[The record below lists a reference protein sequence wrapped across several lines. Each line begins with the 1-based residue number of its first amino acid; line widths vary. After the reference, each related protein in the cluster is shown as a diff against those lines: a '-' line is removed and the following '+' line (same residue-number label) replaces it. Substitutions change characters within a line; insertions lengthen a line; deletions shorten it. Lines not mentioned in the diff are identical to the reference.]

1 MSERTHGCWLDLC
14 EGGTPNGCV
23 FENGEPV
30 ENCCVAIKLRADG
43 KTQWACEYW
52 KPLNPEQPSEVESL
66 RAEIARL
73 RITDKEREALERICE
88 AADDII
94 DEDKRANGVYWQD
107 DAAAVAVVRG
117 LLERLGG
124 GR

>member
-14 EGGTPNGCV
+14 KGQTPDGCV

-43 KTQWACEYW
+43 KTQWACEHW

-73 RITDKEREALERICE
+73 RLTDAEREAI
-88 AADDII
+88 
-94 DEDKRANGVYWQD
+94 Q
-107 DAAAVAVVRG
+107 AAAVIMDARNRLGGPVMFRGSERAAALRG
-117 LLERLGG
+117 LQERLGG
-124 GR
+124 ER

>member
-1 MSERTHGCWLDLC
+1 MRLHDAWYIRLEAER
-14 EGGTPNGCV
+14 E
-23 FENGEPV
+23 
-30 ENCCVAIKLRADG
+30 AKIKVL
-43 KTQWACEYW
+43 
-52 KPLNPEQPSEVESL
+52 ES
-66 RAEIARL
+66 EIARL

-117 LLERLGG
+117 LLERVEH
-124 GR
+124 RQT

>member
-1 MSERTHGCWLDLC
+1 MRIDPDTCRDPVLLSAEVRRLQAVITA
-14 EGGTPNGCV
+14 
-23 FENGEPV
+23 GEP
-30 ENCCVAIKLRADG
+30 AL
-43 KTQWACEYW
+43 
-52 KPLNPEQPSEVESL
+52 
-66 RAEIARL
+66 
-73 RITDKEREALERICE
+73 TDAEREALERICE

>member
-1 MSERTHGCWLDLC
+1 MNDENERSVGSA
-14 EGGTPNGCV
+14 GSV
-23 FENGEPV
+23 AGEPV
-30 ENCCVAIKLRADG
+30 AWSIQWHGETRPDG
-43 KTQWACEYW
+43 YW
-52 KPLNPEQPSEVESL
+52 TYEDKNT
-66 RAEIARL
+66 AEICLAGCGSKGVVVPLYRQPTL
-73 RITDKEREALERICE
+73 TDAEREALERICE

-124 GR
+124 GK

>member
-1 MSERTHGCWLDLC
+1 M
-14 EGGTPNGCV
+14 NGNMHV
-23 FENGEPV
+23 ADRAALPAVARLYADNILNEP
-30 ENCCVAIKLRADG
+30 AIPPLLRDMAD
-43 KTQWACEYW
+43 
-52 KPLNPEQPSEVESL
+52 
-66 RAEIARL
+66 EIARL
-73 RITDKEREALERICE
+73 RITDAEREALERICE